1 MNSKTALQL
10 FDVLGEIN
18 DDYIVK
24 AINTKPVNKA
34 DRKRYLRY
42 FFPGVSA
49 ACICLV
55 AVCTAIIIGIN
66 NNAINP
72 AGSSDTSSDIS
83 YTAYSDECYDTVIYN
98 DTVYKRINYISP
110 DDEMRRG
117 YIGTAEVTDADGNT
131 ENHYVFSLKGIRP
144 YIAIA
149 VRMDYNTYCRY
160 VTNSTVNETLLSL
173 ICTSDLD
180 FPYSVNY
187 FASSFSDH
195 SEQRFTSDSVGLMN
209 QILWLTFYWRPS
221 YSSKADW
228 EYLSESTD
236 NYISVDLSC
245 IPLGIENAKINIK
258 ANGTV
263 TVVCN
268 GTELTTEI
276 RLHKSEMT
284 RLLELL
290 DNDRIDCNEY
300 IYNDTDS
307 KEASLSE

>member
-1 MNSKTALQL
+1 MNEHKAFPLFTAFSDINEKYISDALDETPHKNKWYL
-10 FDVLGEIN
+10 NSAFLGI
-18 DDYIVK
+18 
-24 AINTKPVNKA
+24 
-34 DRKRYLRY
+34 
-42 FFPGVSA
+42 SA
-49 ACICLV
+49 ACFCLV

-72 AGSSDTSSDIS
+72 AGSSDASSDIS
-83 YTAYSDECYDTVIYN
+83 YTAFSDECYDTVIYN

-144 YIAIA
+144 RIAIA

-160 VTNSTVNETLLSL
+160 ITAPTVNETLLTL
-173 ICTSDLD
+173 ICNHDTSDLGY
-180 FPYSVNY
+180 PYSVNY
-187 FASSFSDH
+187 FALSFSEH
-195 SEQRFTSDSVGLMN
+195 SEKRFTSDSVGWMN
-209 QILWLTFYWRPS
+209 QILWLTFSESPS
-221 YSSKADW
+221 SSKADR
-228 EYLSESTD
+228 EDLSESTD

-268 GTELTTEI
+268 GTEFTMEN
-276 RLHKSEMT
+276 RLSEYKMT
-284 RLLELL
+284 RLLHLL

-300 IYNDTDS
+300 IYNDTNS
-307 KEASLSE
+307 

>member
-1 MNSKTALQL
+1 MN
-10 FDVLGEIN
+10 E
-18 DDYIVK
+18 
-24 AINTKPVNKA
+24 NKA
-34 DRKRYLRY
+34 FPLFTAFSDINEKYISDALDETPHKSKWYLNTA
-42 FFPGVSA
+42 FLGISA
-49 ACICLV
+49 ACFCLV

-83 YTAYSDECYDTVIYN
+83 FTPFSDECYDTVIYN

-144 YIAIA
+144 HIAIA

-160 VTNSTVNETLLSL
+160 ITAPTVNETLLTL
-173 ICTSDLD
+173 ICNHDTSDYLD
-180 FPYSVNY
+180 YPYSVNY
-187 FASSFSDH
+187 FASSFSNH
-195 SEQRFTSDSVGLMN
+195 SEKRFTSDSVGWMN
-209 QILWLTFYWRPS
+209 QILWLTFSESPS
-221 YSSKADW
+221 SSKSDR
-228 EYLSESTD
+228 EDLSESTD

-268 GTELTTEI
+268 GTEFTLEN
-276 RLHKSEMT
+276 RLSEYKMT
-284 RLLELL
+284 RLLALL
-290 DNDRIDCNEY
+290 DNDRIVCNEY

-307 KEASLSE
+307 